1 MSPASSRVSVEIDL
15 GERSYPI
22 LIGSGLL
29 ADARTWASAPA
40 STQALIVT
48 NTTVQPLYAREV
60 VQAIASRHKH
70 VHVLA
75 LPDGEEHKNW
85 ETLNL
90 VFDQLLANECDR
102 KTVLYALGGG
112 VVGDMTG
119 FAAASYMRGVPF
131 VQVPTTLLAQV
142 DSSVGGKTAIN
153 HPLGKNMIGAFYQP
167 RLVVCDLDTLA
178 TLPDREFSA
187 GLAEAIKYGPIADMQ
202 FFGWIEENIVGL
214 MARDASLLA
223 HAVRRSCEIKAMVV
237 GQDERESG
245 LRAILNFGHTFGHA
259 IEAGLGY
266 GKWLHGE
273 AVGCGMVMASQL
285 SRKLGLVDDA
295 FVERLTTL
303 IDQARLPIR
312 APSLGVQRYMEL
324 MRIDKKAE
332 AGEMKFVVIERPG
345 NAGVRGA
352 PDALVRE
359 VIERCGGA

>member
-1 MSPASSRVSVEIDL
+1 
-15 GERSYPI
+15 
-22 LIGSGLL
+22 
-29 ADARTWASAPA
+29 
-40 STQALIVT
+40 
-48 NTTVQPLYAREV
+48 
-60 VQAIASRHKH
+60 
-70 VHVLA
+70 
-75 LPDGEEHKNW
+75 
-85 ETLNL
+85 
-90 VFDQLLANECDR
+90 
-102 KTVLYALGGG
+102 
-112 VVGDMTG
+112 
-119 FAAASYMRGVPF
+119 
-131 VQVPTTLLAQV
+131 
-142 DSSVGGKTAIN
+142 
-153 HPLGKNMIGAFYQP
+153 
-167 RLVVCDLDTLA
+167 
-178 TLPDREFSA
+178 
-187 GLAEAIKYGPIADMQ
+187 
-202 FFGWIEENIVGL
+202 
-214 MARDASLLA
+214 
-223 HAVRRSCEIKAMVV
+223 MVV